1 MKTMNRTTQTS
12 TAIAAVQATM
22 PTNTTT
28 PTTRSVLSLSALIA
42 LQALFLAACSEA
54 PNPPAAAPAPIVQGN
69 QIRFA
74 PNHPQLALLGLSAAA
89 ASPTLTIE
97 LPAKLIW
104 NEDRTQRLYASISG
118 RVTAIRAD
126 IGQHVSAGQ
135 TLAILAS
142 PEFGAAQA
150 DTAKAQIDL
159 RTTQKTLTR
168 QQELF
173 AAGIIARKELDTAEA
188 DAARAAAESSRAEAR
203 TKLYGGT
210 NNSGG
215 VSQQQLTL
223 SSTINGMV
231 VERNLNPGQELRA
244 DQSGVGVPPLFVVS
258 DPSQLWV
265 QIDAKETDLA
275 ALKVGQSFE
284 LVVPSLNNKTF
295 TANIKTVGDYIDPV
309 TRTIKVRGV
318 ISNAER
324 LLKTEML
331 GTAKLARKVEGGVAV
346 PATAALLNGAKHYV
360 FVQSTAGVFEPREVE
375 LGFEGPQFALIV
387 KGLAAGENV
396 VSENT
401 LLLARLYRMSRDN
414 TPAVPDKAKQP

>member
-12 TAIAAVQATM
+12 T
-22 PTNTTT
+22 TTT
-28 PTTRSVLSLSALIA
+28 PATRSVLGLSAIIA

-54 PNPPAAAPAPIVQGN
+54 PPPPAAAPAPIVQGN

-74 PNHPQLALLGLSAAA
+74 PNHPQLALLGITAAA

-97 LPAKLIW
+97 LPAKIVW
-104 NEDRTQRLYASISG
+104 NEERTQRLYASISG

-126 IGQHVSAGQ
+126 MGQHVSAGQ

-150 DTAKAQIDL
+150 DTAKALVDL
-159 RTTQKTLTR
+159 RVTQKALTR

-173 AAGIIARKELDTAEA
+173 AAGIIARKELDAAEA
-188 DAARAAAESSRAEAR
+188 DAARAAAESNRADAR
-203 TKLYGGT
+203 TKLYGGA
-210 NNSGG
+210 NNPSG
-215 VSQQQLTL
+215 VNQQLTL

-231 VERNLNPGQELRA
+231 VERNLNPGQEIRS

-275 ALKVGQSFE
+275 ALKVGQNFE

-295 TANIKTVGDYIDPV
+295 TANIKTVGDFIDPV
-309 TRTIKVRGV
+309 TRTIKVRGA
-318 ISNAER
+318 ISNTER

-331 GTAKLARKVEGGVAV
+331 GTAKLSRKVDGGVIV

-360 FVQSTAGVFEPREVE
+360 FVQSAAGVFEPREVE
-375 LGFEGPQFALIV
+375 LGFEGPKFALIV

-414 TPAVPDKAKQP
+414 TPAAPEKVKQP